1 MRLQMSRLASRSTW
15 QRYLLKQWVL
25 GALVC
30 AQLSVFALEINQAN
44 EAELDSIKGMG
55 PAMTRK
61 VLNARAEKPFINWK
75 DLMSRVTG
83 MGKNKAQQFSDQ
95 GVLVN
100 GLALRHNKVFKG
112 TELSSLLSCLAF
124 N

>member
-1 MRLQMSRLASRSTW
+1 MRSQMSRLASRSTW

-30 AQLSVFALEINQAN
+30 AHLSVLALEINQAN

-100 GLALRHNKVFKG
+100 GLAF
-112 TELSSLLSCLAF
+112 SP
-124 N
+124 

>member
-1 MRLQMSRLASRSTW
+1 MSRLASRSTW
-15 QRYLLKQWVL
+15 QRYLLKQWIV

-30 AQLSVFALEINQAN
+30 AHLSIFALEINQAN

-61 VLNARAEKPFINWK
+61 VLAARTERLFMNWT

-83 MGKNKAQQFSDQ
+83 IGKAKAQQFSDQ

-100 GLALRHNKVFKG
+100 GLALKP
-112 TELSSLLSCLAF
+112 
-124 N
+124 

>member
-1 MRLQMSRLASRSTW
+1 MLHLALRSTW
-15 QRYLLKQWVL
+15 KSCLLKKWIL

-30 AQLSVFALEINQAN
+30 AHLSIFALEINQAN

-61 VLNARAEKPFINWK
+61 VLAARTERLFMNWT

-83 MGKNKAQQFSDQ
+83 IGKAKAQQFSDQ

-100 GLALRHNKVFKG
+100 GLALKP
-112 TELSSLLSCLAF
+112 
-124 N
+124 

>member
-15 QRYLLKQWVL
+15 QRYLLKQWIV

-30 AQLSVFALEINQAN
+30 AHLSVLALEINQAN

-83 MGKNKAQQFSDQ
+83 MGKNKAQS
-95 GVLVN
+95 
-100 GLALRHNKVFKG
+100 
-112 TELSSLLSCLAF
+112 
-124 N
+124 

>member
-1 MRLQMSRLASRSTW
+1 MRSQMSRLASRSTW
-15 QRYLLKQWVL
+15 QRYLLKQWIV

-30 AQLSVFALEINQAN
+30 AHLSIFALEINQAN

-61 VLNARAEKPFINWK
+61 VLAARTERLFMNWT

-83 MGKNKAQQFSDQ
+83 IGKAKAQQFSDQ

-100 GLALRHNKVFKG
+100 GLAF
-112 TELSSLLSCLAF
+112 SP
-124 N
+124 

>member
-15 QRYLLKQWVL
+15 QRYLLKQWIV

-30 AQLSVFALEINQAN
+30 AHLSVLALEINQAN

-61 VLNARAEKPFINWK
+61 VLAARTERLFMNWT

-83 MGKNKAQQFSDQ
+83 IGKAKAQQFSDQ

-100 GLALRHNKVFKG
+100 GLALKP
-112 TELSSLLSCLAF
+112 
-124 N
+124 

>member
-1 MRLQMSRLASRSTW
+1 MSRLALRSTW
-15 QRYLLKQWVL
+15 QSCLLKKWIL

-30 AQLSVFALEINQAN
+30 AHLSIFALEINQAN

-61 VLNARAEKPFINWK
+61 VLAARTERLFMNWT

-83 MGKNKAQQFSDQ
+83 IGKAKAQQFSDQ

-100 GLALRHNKVFKG
+100 GLALKP
-112 TELSSLLSCLAF
+112 
-124 N
+124 

>member
-1 MRLQMSRLASRSTW
+1 
-15 QRYLLKQWVL
+15 LLKQWVL

-30 AQLSVFALEINQAN
+30 AHLSVLALEINQAN

-100 GLALRHNKVFKG
+100 GLAF
-112 TELSSLLSCLAF
+112 SP
-124 N
+124 

>member
-1 MRLQMSRLASRSTW
+1 MRSQMSRLASRSTW

-61 VLNARAEKPFINWK
+61 VLNARVEKPFINWK

-83 MGKNKAQQFSDQ
+83 IGKKKAQQFSDQ

-100 GLALRHNKVFKG
+100 GLAF
-112 TELSSLLSCLAF
+112 TP
-124 N
+124 

>member
-1 MRLQMSRLASRSTW
+1 MRSQMSRLASRSTW
-15 QRYLLKQWVL
+15 QRYLLKQWIV

-30 AQLSVFALEINQAN
+30 AHLSIFALEINQAN

-61 VLNARAEKPFINWK
+61 VSAARTERLFMNWT

-83 MGKNKAQQFSDQ
+83 IGKAKAQQFSDQ

-100 GLALRHNKVFKG
+100 GLALKP
-112 TELSSLLSCLAF
+112 
-124 N
+124 

>member
-1 MRLQMSRLASRSTW
+1 MSRLASRSTW

-61 VLNARAEKPFINWK
+61 VLAARTEKPFTNWK
-75 DLMSRVTG
+75 DLMSRVMG
-83 MGKNKAQQFSDQ
+83 IGKNKAQQFSDQ

-100 GLALRHNKVFKG
+100 GLALKP
-112 TELSSLLSCLAF
+112 
-124 N
+124 

>member
-1 MRLQMSRLASRSTW
+1 MRLQMSRLALRSTW

-61 VLNARAEKPFINWK
+61 LLNARAEKPFINWK

-83 MGKNKAQQFSDQ
+83 IGKNKAQQFSEQ

-100 GLALRHNKVFKG
+100 GQSFP
-112 TELSSLLSCLAF
+112 
-124 N
+124 

>member
-1 MRLQMSRLASRSTW
+1 MRSQMSRLASRSTW

-30 AQLSVFALEINQAN
+30 TQLSVFALEINQAN

-83 MGKNKAQQFSDQ
+83 MGKNKAQHFSDQ

-100 GLALRHNKVFKG
+100 GLAF
-112 TELSSLLSCLAF
+112 TP
-124 N
+124 

>member
-1 MRLQMSRLASRSTW
+1 MSRLASRSTW
-15 QRYLLKQWVL
+15 QRYLLKQWIV

-30 AQLSVFALEINQAN
+30 AHLSVLALEINQAN

-61 VLNARAEKPFINWK
+61 VLDARAEKPFVNWK

-83 MGKNKAQQFSDQ
+83 IGKNKAQQFSDQ

-100 GLALRHNKVFKG
+100 GLTF
-112 TELSSLLSCLAF
+112 TP
-124 N
+124 

>member
-1 MRLQMSRLASRSTW
+1 MSRLASRSTW
-15 QRYLLKQWVL
+15 QRYLLKQWIV

-30 AQLSVFALEINQAN
+30 AHLSVFALEINQAN

-100 GLALRHNKVFKG
+100 GLTF
-112 TELSSLLSCLAF
+112 TP
-124 N
+124 

>member
-1 MRLQMSRLASRSTW
+1 MRSQMSRLASRSTW
-15 QRYLLKQWVL
+15 QRYLLKQWIV

-30 AQLSVFALEINQAN
+30 AHLSIFALEINQAN

-61 VLNARAEKPFINWK
+61 VLAARTERLFMNWT

-83 MGKNKAQQFSDQ
+83 IGKAKAQQFSDQ

-100 GLALRHNKVFKG
+100 GLALKP
-112 TELSSLLSCLAF
+112 
-124 N
+124 

>member
-83 MGKNKAQQFSDQ
+83 MGKNKAQHFSDQ

-100 GLALRHNKVFKG
+100 GLAF
-112 TELSSLLSCLAF
+112 TP
-124 N
+124 

>member
-1 MRLQMSRLASRSTW
+1 MCLQMSRLALQSTW
-15 QRYLLKQWVL
+15 QSYLIKKWIL

-30 AQLSVFALEINQAN
+30 AHLSVFSLEINQAN

-61 VLNARAEKPFINWK
+61 VLAARTEKLFMNWK

-83 MGKNKAQQFSDQ
+83 IGKAKAQQFSDQ

-100 GLALRHNKVFKG
+100 GLALKP
-112 TELSSLLSCLAF
+112 
-124 N
+124 

>member
-1 MRLQMSRLASRSTW
+1 
-15 QRYLLKQWVL
+15 LLKHWLV
-25 GALVC
+25 GALAC
-30 AQLSVFALEINQAN
+30 ACLSVLALEINQAN

-61 VLNARAEKPFINWK
+61 VLVARADKPFMNWK

-83 MGKNKAQQFSDQ
+83 IGKTKAQQFSEQ

-100 GLALRHNKVFKG
+100 GQSFAQER
-112 TELSSLLSCLAF
+112 
-124 N
+124 

>member
-15 QRYLLKQWVL
+15 QRYLLKQWIV

-30 AQLSVFALEINQAN
+30 AHLSVLALEINQAN

-83 MGKNKAQQFSDQ
+83 IGKNKAQQFSDQ

-100 GLALRHNKVFKG
+100 GLEF
-112 TELSSLLSCLAF
+112 TP
-124 N
+124 

>member
-1 MRLQMSRLASRSTW
+1 MRSQMSRLASRSTW
-15 QRYLLKQWVL
+15 QRYLLKKWIV

-30 AQLSVFALEINQAN
+30 AHLSVLALEINQAN

-61 VLNARAEKPFINWK
+61 VLAARTEKPFTNWK
-75 DLMSRVTG
+75 DLMSRVAG
-83 MGKNKAQQFSDQ
+83 IGKAKAQQFSDQ

-100 GLALRHNKVFKG
+100 GLSFKP
-112 TELSSLLSCLAF
+112 
-124 N
+124 

>member
-1 MRLQMSRLASRSTW
+1 MRSQMSRLALRSTW

-61 VLNARAEKPFINWK
+61 VLNARVEKPFINWK

-83 MGKNKAQQFSDQ
+83 IGKNKAQQFSDQ

-100 GLALRHNKVFKG
+100 GLAF
-112 TELSSLLSCLAF
+112 TP
-124 N
+124 

>member
-1 MRLQMSRLASRSTW
+1 
-15 QRYLLKQWVL
+15 LLKKWIL

-30 AQLSVFALEINQAN
+30 AHLSIFALEINQAN

-61 VLNARAEKPFINWK
+61 VLAARTERLFMNWT

-83 MGKNKAQQFSDQ
+83 IGKAKAQQFSDQ

-100 GLALRHNKVFKG
+100 GLALKP
-112 TELSSLLSCLAF
+112 
-124 N
+124 

>member
-1 MRLQMSRLASRSTW
+1 MCLRMSRLALRSTW

-61 VLNARAEKPFINWK
+61 VLAARTERLFMNWT

-83 MGKNKAQQFSDQ
+83 IGKAKAQQFSDQ

-100 GLALRHNKVFKG
+100 GLAF
-112 TELSSLLSCLAF
+112 SP
-124 N
+124 

>member
-1 MRLQMSRLASRSTW
+1 MRSQMSRLASRSTW

-44 EAELDSIKGMG
+44 EAELDGIKGMG

-83 MGKNKAQQFSDQ
+83 IGKNKAQQFSDQ

-100 GLALRHNKVFKG
+100 GLAF
-112 TELSSLLSCLAF
+112 TP
-124 N
+124 